1 MNSQQSS
8 SALLKKPLP
17 AIVSKIGWGGVLL
30 GGVCCVLGFMMD
42 VRHASFV
49 QLMNFL
55 FLTSIGIGALFLV
68 ALEYIAGAVWSV
80 PLRRVNEFL
89 ASLIP
94 VAALMAV
101 PLFFHLHDLYQW
113 VNADIVSHDALVKIK
128 EPYLNV
134 NFFTIRFVVVFG
146 LWTLLFYLFTHN
158 SLRQDIDKDQNHT
171 KFNIGLAAAFMPIF
185 AIGLTIIAI
194 DWAMSLEPHWYS
206 TIYGVYYFAGTVLA
220 GVSTATY
227 ITVKLHEQGFFPQ
240 LRRDHFYS
248 LGTLMFVFVN
258 FWAYIAFSQFLLIW
272 YANLPEETYWF
283 IARWKN
289 GWEYISVLLIVVHFA
304 VPYFMLLSQDSKMD
318 LKRLKFISIWILFA
332 HLLDLYWLV
341 MPTYSASPVL
351 SWMEVS
357 FPFLTVGLV
366 IVVFEWKMKRRNL
379 IPIGDPK
386 LERGLEF
393 RL

>member
-1 MNSQQSS
+1 MNGQQSS
-8 SALLKKPLP
+8 AELLKKPLP
-17 AIVSKIGWGGVLL
+17 ANVSKIGWGLILFGT
-30 GGVCCVLGFMMD
+30 VCCVLGFMMD
-42 VRHASFV
+42 VRLASFV

-80 PLRRVNEFL
+80 PIRRVNEFL

-94 VAALMAV
+94 IAALMAV
-101 PLFFHLHDLYQW
+101 PLFFHLHELYQW
-113 VNADIVSHDALVKIK
+113 VNAGTVSQDVVLKMK

-146 LWTLLFYLFTHN
+146 MWTLFFYLFTHN
-158 SLRQDIDKDQNHT
+158 SLRQDIDKNRNHT
-171 KFNIGLAAAFMPIF
+171 KFNIGLAAAYMPIF
-185 AIGLTIIAI
+185 AVGLTIIAI

-227 ITVKLHEQGFFPQ
+227 ITVKLHEHGFFPR

-258 FWAYIAFSQFLLIW
+258 FWAYIAFSQFLLVW

-283 IARWKN
+283 IARWNN
-289 GWEYISVLLIVVHFA
+289 GWEYISVLLIIVHFA
-304 VPYFMLLSQDSKMD
+304 VPYFILLSQDSKMD

-341 MPTYSASPVL
+341 MPSYSTSPAL
-351 SWMEVS
+351 SWIEIS
-357 FPFLTVGLV
+357 FPFLIIGLV
-366 IVVFEWKMKRRNL
+366 VVIFAWKMKRQNL

>member
-1 MNSQQSS
+1 MNGQQSS
-8 SALLKKPLP
+8 AELLKKPLP
-17 AIVSKIGWGGVLL
+17 ANVSKIGWGLILFGT
-30 GGVCCVLGFMMD
+30 VCCVLGFMMD
-42 VRHASFV
+42 VRLASFV

-80 PLRRVNEFL
+80 PIRRVNEFL

-94 VAALMAV
+94 IAALMAV
-101 PLFFHLHDLYQW
+101 PLFFHLHELYQW
-113 VNADIVSHDALVKIK
+113 VNAGTVSHDVVLKMK

-134 NFFTIRFVVVFG
+134 NFFIIRFIIVFG
-146 LWTLLFYLFTHN
+146 LWTLFFYLFTHN
-158 SLRQDIDKDQNHT
+158 SQRQNIDKDQKHT
-171 KFNIGLAAAFMPIF
+171 TFNIGLAAAFMPIF
-185 AIGLTIIAI
+185 AVGLTIIAI

-227 ITVKLHEQGFFPQ
+227 ITVKLHEHGFFPQ

-272 YANLPEETYWF
+272 YANLPEETSWF

-304 VPYFMLLSQDSKMD
+304 IPYFMLLSQDSKMD

-341 MPTYSASPVL
+341 MPSYSVSPVFN
-351 SWMEVS
+351 WMEIG
-357 FPFLTVGLV
+357 FPLTGIGLV
-366 IVVFEWKMKRRNL
+366 IVIFVWKMKRQNL

-386 LERGLEF
+386 LQRGLEF

>member
-1 MNSQQSS
+1 MSGQPS
-8 SALLKKPLP
+8 LPTYIHKPLSP
-17 AIVSKIGWGGVLL
+17 KIRNIGWGLLLL
-30 GGVCCVLGFMMD
+30 GVVCYILGYLVD
-42 VRHASFV
+42 VRHAAFV
-49 QLMNFL
+49 HVVNFL
-55 FLTSIGIGALFLV
+55 FLTSIGIGVLFLI

-80 PLRRVNEFL
+80 PMRRVNEFL
-89 ASLIP
+89 AALIP
-94 VAALMAV
+94 FAALMAL
-101 PLFFHLHDLYQW
+101 PLFFHLQDLFPW
-113 VNADIVSHDALVKIK
+113 VNAETVAHDTVLKMK

-134 NFFTIRFVVVFG
+134 NFFTIRFVVIFG
-146 LWTLLFYLFTHN
+146 LWTLFYFLFTWN
-158 SLRQDIDKDQNHT
+158 SKRQDIDKDQKHT

-185 AIGLTIIAI
+185 AIGLTLIAI

-206 TIYGVYYFAGTVLA
+206 TIYGVYYFSGTVLA

-227 ITVKLHEQGFFPQ
+227 IIVKLHEHGYFPQ

-258 FWAYIAFSQFLLIW
+258 FWAYIAFSQFLLVW

-289 GWEYISVLLIVVHFA
+289 GWEYVSVLLILVHFA
-304 VPYFMLLSQDSKMD
+304 VPYFMLLTQDSKMD

-341 MPTYSASPVL
+341 MPSFSTSPVL
-351 SWMEVS
+351 SWMEIS
-357 FPFLTVGLV
+357 FPLFIVGLV
-366 IVVFEWKMKRRNL
+366 IVIFAWKMKRQNVV
-379 IPIGDPK
+379 PVGDPK

>member
-1 MNSQQSS
+1 MNGQQSS
-8 SALLKKPLP
+8 AELLKKPLP
-17 AIVSKIGWGGVLL
+17 ANVSKIGWGLILFGT
-30 GGVCCVLGFMMD
+30 VCCVLGFMMD

-80 PLRRVNEFL
+80 PIRRVNEFL

-94 VAALMAV
+94 IAALMAV
-101 PLFFHLHDLYQW
+101 PLFFHLHELYQW
-113 VNADIVSHDALVKIK
+113 VNAGTVSHDAVLKMK

-146 LWTLLFYLFTHN
+146 MWTLFFYLFTHN
-158 SLRQDIDKDQNHT
+158 SLRQDIDKNRNHT
-171 KFNIGLAAAFMPIF
+171 KFNISLAAAFMPIF
-185 AIGLTIIAI
+185 AVGLTIIAI

-227 ITVKLHEQGFFPQ
+227 ITVKLHEHGFFPR

-248 LGTLMFVFVN
+248 LGTLMFVFIN

-272 YANLPEETYWF
+272 YANLPEETTWF

-341 MPTYSASPVL
+341 MPSYSVSPVF
-351 SWMEVS
+351 SWMEIG
-357 FPFLTVGLV
+357 FPLLSIGLV
-366 IVVFEWKMKRRNL
+366 IVIFVWKMKRQNL

-386 LERGLEF
+386 LQRGLEF

>member
-1 MNSQQSS
+1 MSGQHSS
-8 SALLKKPLP
+8 IESLKKPLP
-17 AIVSKIGWGGVLL
+17 AIIGNVGWGLLLL
-30 GGVCCVLGFMMD
+30 GAVCYSLGYLVD
-42 VRHASFV
+42 ARHAAFV
-49 QLMNFL
+49 HVVNFL
-55 FLTSIGIGALFLV
+55 FLTSIGIGALFLM

-80 PLRRVNEFL
+80 PMRRVNEFL
-89 ASLIP
+89 AALIP
-94 VAALMAV
+94 IAALMAV

-113 VNADIVSHDALVKIK
+113 VNAETVAHDTLLKTK

-134 NFFTIRFVVVFG
+134 NFFTIRFVVIFG
-146 LWTLLFYLFTHN
+146 IWTLFYYLFTRN
-158 SLRQDIDKDQNHT
+158 SQKQDIDNNQKHT
-171 KFNIGLAAAFMPIF
+171 KFNIGLAAAFIPIF
-185 AIGLTIIAI
+185 AVGLTLVAI

-206 TIYGVYYFAGTVLA
+206 TIYGIYYFSGTVLA
-220 GVSTATY
+220 GVATATY
-227 ITVKLHEQGFFPQ
+227 IIVKLYEHGYLPQ

-289 GWEYISVLLIVVHFA
+289 GWEYVSVLLIIVHFA
-304 VPYFMLLSQDSKMD
+304 IPYFMLLSQDSKMN
-318 LKRLKFISIWILFA
+318 LKRLKFISIWVLFA

-341 MPTYSASPVL
+341 MPSFSASPVL
-351 SWMEVS
+351 SWMEIT
-357 FPFLTVGLV
+357 FPLFIVGLV
-366 IVVFEWKMKRRNL
+366 IVIFGWKMKRQNL

>member
-1 MNSQQSS
+1 M
-8 SALLKKPLP
+8 
-17 AIVSKIGWGGVLL
+17 
-30 GGVCCVLGFMMD
+30 
-42 VRHASFV
+42 
-49 QLMNFL
+49 
-55 FLTSIGIGALFLV
+55 
-68 ALEYIAGAVWSV
+68 
-80 PLRRVNEFL
+80 
-89 ASLIP
+89 
-94 VAALMAV
+94 
-101 PLFFHLHDLYQW
+101 
-113 VNADIVSHDALVKIK
+113 K

-146 LWTLLFYLFTHN
+146 MWTLFFYLFTHN
-158 SLRQDIDKDQNHT
+158 SQRQDIDRDQQHT

-185 AIGLTIIAI
+185 AVGLTIFAI

-220 GVSTATY
+220 GVSAATY
-227 ITVKLHEQGFFPQ
+227 ITVKLHEHGFFPR

-248 LGTLMFVFVN
+248 LGTLMFVFIN

-272 YANLPEETYWF
+272 YANLPEETSWF

-318 LKRLKFISIWILFA
+318 LKRFKFISIWILFA

-341 MPTYSASPVL
+341 MPSYSVSPVF
-351 SWMEVS
+351 SWMEIG
-357 FPFLTVGLV
+357 FPLLSIGLV
-366 IVVFEWKMKRRNL
+366 IVIFVWKMKRQNL

-386 LERGLEF
+386 LQRGLEF

>member
-1 MNSQQSS
+1 MIGPPSS
-8 SALLKKPLP
+8 TESFKKPLP
-17 AIVSKIGWGGVLL
+17 AIIGRIGWGLL
-30 GGVCCVLGFMMD
+30 MSGIACYAIGYLVD
-42 VRHASFV
+42 VRHAAFEHV
-49 QLMNFL
+49 VNFL
-55 FLTSIGIGALFLV
+55 FLTSVGAGALFLI

-80 PLRRVNEFL
+80 PMRRVNEFL

-94 VAALMAV
+94 FAALMAL
-101 PLFFHLHDLYQW
+101 PLFFHLHDLFPW
-113 VNADIVSHDALVKIK
+113 VNTETVAHDTLLKVK

-134 NFFTIRFVVVFG
+134 NFFTVRFVVIFG
-146 LWTLLFYLFTHN
+146 SWTLFFYLFTRN
-158 SLRQDIDKDQNHT
+158 SLKQDTDKDQKRT
-171 KFNIGLAAAFMPIF
+171 KFNIGLAAAFIPTF
-185 AIGLTIIAI
+185 AIGLTSIAI

-206 TIYGVYYFAGTVLA
+206 TIYGVYYFSGTVLA
-220 GVSTATY
+220 GVSAATY
-227 ITVKLHEQGFFPQ
+227 IIVKLHVHGYFPQ

-289 GWEYISVLLIVVHFA
+289 GWEYISILLIVVHFA

-318 LKRLKFISIWILFA
+318 LKRLKFISIWLLFA

-341 MPTYSASPVL
+341 MPSFSASPVL
-351 SWMEVS
+351 TWMEIS
-357 FPFLTVGLV
+357 FPILIIGLV
-366 IVVFEWKMKRRNL
+366 CIVFVWKMKRQNL

-386 LERGLEF
+386 LGRGLEF

>member
-1 MNSQQSS
+1 MNGQQSS
-8 SALLKKPLP
+8 AELLKKPLP
-17 AIVSKIGWGGVLL
+17 ANVSKIGWGLILFGT
-30 GGVCCVLGFMMD
+30 VCCVLGFMMD
-42 VRHASFV
+42 VRLASFV

-80 PLRRVNEFL
+80 PIRRVNEFL

-94 VAALMAV
+94 IAALMAV
-101 PLFFHLHDLYQW
+101 PLFFHLHELYQW
-113 VNADIVSHDALVKIK
+113 VNAGTVSQDVVLKMK

-146 LWTLLFYLFTHN
+146 MWTLFFYLFTHN
-158 SLRQDIDKDQNHT
+158 SLRQDIDKNRNHT
-171 KFNIGLAAAFMPIF
+171 KFNIGLAAAYMPIF
-185 AIGLTIIAI
+185 AVGLTIIAI

-227 ITVKLHEQGFFPQ
+227 ITVKLHEHGFFPR

-272 YANLPEETYWF
+272 YANLPEETTWF

-341 MPTYSASPVL
+341 MPSYSVSPVF
-351 SWMEVS
+351 SWMEIG
-357 FPFLTVGLV
+357 FPLLSVGLV
-366 IVVFEWKMKRRNL
+366 IVIFVWKMKRQNL
-379 IPIGDPK
+379 IPVGDPK
-386 LERGLEF
+386 LQRGLEF

>member
-1 MNSQQSS
+1 MIDQRSS
-8 SALLKKPLP
+8 TESLKKPLP
-17 AIVSKIGWGGVLL
+17 AIIGNVGWGFLLFGVVCYAL
-30 GGVCCVLGFMMD
+30 GYMVDARL
-42 VRHASFV
+42 AAFV
-49 QLMNFL
+49 HVVNFL
-55 FLTSIGIGALFLV
+55 FLTSVGIGALFLV

-80 PLRRVNEFL
+80 PMRRVNEFL
-89 ASLIP
+89 AVLIP
-94 VAALMAV
+94 IAALMAL

-113 VNADIVSHDALVKIK
+113 ANAETVAHDAVLKIK

-134 NFFTIRFVVVFG
+134 NFFTIRFVVIFG
-146 LWTLLFYLFTHN
+146 LWTLFFYLITRN
-158 SLRQDIDKDQNHT
+158 SQRQDIDKDQKHT
-171 KFNIGLAAAFMPIF
+171 KFNIGLAAAFIPIF
-185 AIGLTIIAI
+185 AIGLTLVAI

-206 TIYGVYYFAGTVLA
+206 TIYGVYYFSGAVLA
-220 GVSTATY
+220 GAAAATY
-227 ITVKLHEQGFFPQ
+227 IIAKLHEHGYFPQ
-240 LRRDHFYS
+240 LKRDHFYS

-289 GWEYISVLLIVVHFA
+289 GWEYISVILIIVHFA
-304 VPYFMLLSQDSKMD
+304 VPYFMLLSQDSKMN

-341 MPTYSASPVL
+341 MPSFSTSPVF
-351 SWMEVS
+351 SWMEFS
-357 FPFLTVGLV
+357 FPFFIVGLV
-366 IVVFEWKMKRRNL
+366 SVVFVWKMKRQNL

-386 LERGLEF
+386 LGRGLEF

>member
-1 MNSQQSS
+1 MNGQQSS
-8 SALLKKPLP
+8 AELLKKPLP
-17 AIVSKIGWGGVLL
+17 ANVSKIGWGLILFGT
-30 GGVCCVLGFMMD
+30 VCCVLGFMMD
-42 VRHASFV
+42 VRLASFV

-80 PLRRVNEFL
+80 PIRRVNEFL

-94 VAALMAV
+94 IAALMAV
-101 PLFFHLHDLYQW
+101 PLFFHLHELYQW
-113 VNADIVSHDALVKIK
+113 VNAGTVSQDVVLKMK

-146 LWTLLFYLFTHN
+146 MWTLFFYLFTHN
-158 SLRQDIDKDQNHT
+158 SLRQDIDKNRNHT
-171 KFNIGLAAAFMPIF
+171 KFNIGLAAAYMPIF
-185 AIGLTIIAI
+185 AVGLTIVAI

-227 ITVKLHEQGFFPQ
+227 ITVKLHEHGFFPR

-272 YANLPEETYWF
+272 YANLPEETTWF

-341 MPTYSASPVL
+341 MPSYSVSPVF
-351 SWMEVS
+351 SWMEIG
-357 FPFLTVGLV
+357 FPLLSIGLV
-366 IVVFEWKMKRRNL
+366 IVIFVWKMKRQNL

-386 LERGLEF
+386 LQRGLEF

>member
-1 MNSQQSS
+1 MNGQQSS
-8 SALLKKPLP
+8 AELLKKPLP
-17 AIVSKIGWGGVLL
+17 ANVSKIGWGLILFGT
-30 GGVCCVLGFMMD
+30 VCCVLGFMMD
-42 VRHASFV
+42 VRLASFV

-80 PLRRVNEFL
+80 PIRRVNEFL

-94 VAALMAV
+94 IAALMAV
-101 PLFFHLHDLYQW
+101 PLFFHLHELYQW
-113 VNADIVSHDALVKIK
+113 VNAGTVSQDVVLKMK

-146 LWTLLFYLFTHN
+146 MWTLFFYLFTHN
-158 SLRQDIDKDQNHT
+158 SLRQDIDKNRNHT
-171 KFNIGLAAAFMPIF
+171 KFNIGLAAAYMPIF
-185 AIGLTIIAI
+185 AVGLTIVAI

-227 ITVKLHEQGFFPQ
+227 ITVKLHEHGFFPR

-272 YANLPEETYWF
+272 YANLPEETTWF

-341 MPTYSASPVL
+341 MPSYSVSPVF
-351 SWMEVS
+351 SWMEIG
-357 FPFLTVGLV
+357 FPLLSVGLV
-366 IVVFEWKMKRRNL
+366 IVIFVWKMKRQNL
-379 IPIGDPK
+379 IPVGDPK
-386 LERGLEF
+386 LQRGLEF

>member
-1 MNSQQSS
+1 MKSQHSS
-8 SALLKKPLP
+8 TEFLNKPLP
-17 AIVSKIGWGGVLL
+17 ANVGKIGWVLVSL
-30 GGVCCVLGFMMD
+30 GSAGYVLGYLLD
-42 VRHASFV
+42 AHHASYV
-49 QLMNFL
+49 HVVNFL

-80 PLRRVNEFL
+80 PMRRVNEFL
-89 ASLIP
+89 ASLVPI
-94 VAALMAV
+94 AALLAL
-101 PLFFHLHDLYQW
+101 PLFFHLHELYQW
-113 VNADIVSHDALVKIK
+113 VNAESVAHDALLKMK
-128 EPYLNV
+128 EPYLNLG
-134 NFFTIRFVVVFG
+134 FFSSRFVLVFG
-146 LWTLLFYLFTHN
+146 LWTLFFFLFTRN
-158 SLRQDIDKDQNHT
+158 SLKQDIDKDQKHT
-171 KFNIGLAAAFMPIF
+171 KSNIGLAAAFMPVF
-185 AIGLTIIAI
+185 AIGLTVVAL

-206 TIYGVYYFAGTVLA
+206 TIYGVYYFSGIVLA

-227 ITVKLHEQGFFPQ
+227 IIVKLHEHGYFPQ

-283 IARWKN
+283 IARWTH
-289 GWEYISVLLIVVHFA
+289 GWEYISVLLIIVHFA

-318 LKRLKFISIWILFA
+318 LKRLKFMSLWVLVA

-341 MPTYSASPVL
+341 MPSYSVSPVL
-351 SWMEVS
+351 SWMEIS
-357 FPFLTVGLV
+357 FPLLVVG
-366 IVVFEWKMKRRNL
+366 IVMVMFTWKMKRQNL

-386 LERGLEF
+386 LERGLNF